1 MHRDSRTLS
10 RGVAVGVGL
19 LANLGDCLGA
29 VLNFVGVD
37 DGVANGASNVPLV
50 GIGGVLTLLHWLR
63 DTVRVAN
70 LLDGLGDAGVVE
82 GGGDASMESLS
93 ISLPLANV
101 PVEDTRGTA
110 KSLSIHRDALLNL
123 DGVGGGDALS
133 DVALLGGLGA
143 RGGDDLLAT
152 LSDGGVLKHIHHS
165 LANLPGSLNSPWD
178 TFLHWGPNTGGGA
191 HMSGNSPSNDA
202 DGATDRDGADA
213 TTREE
218 QSSSFGLSLGSSGSK
233 ASAKKKNGKLHFS
246 AKNLPL
252 SASQ

>member
-1 MHRDSRTLS
+1 
-10 RGVAVGVGL
+10 VAVGVRL
-19 LANLGDCLGA
+19 LAHLSDGLSA

-50 GIGGVLTLLHWLR
+50 GVGDVLALLHWLG
-63 DTVRVAN
+63 DTVGVAN
-70 LLDGLGDAGVVE
+70 RLDGLGDAGVVE
-82 GGGDASMESLS
+82 GGGGAPVQSLS

-110 KSLSIHRDALLNL
+110 KSLSIDRDALLNL
-123 DGVGGGDALS
+123 DSVGGGDALS

-165 LANLPGSLNSPWD
+165 LADLPGSLNSPWD

-213 TTREE
+213 TTGEE
-218 QSSSFGLSLGSSGSK
+218 QSSCFGLSLGSSGS
-233 ASAKKKNGKLHFS
+233 
-246 AKNLPL
+246 
-252 SASQ
+252 